1 MPKRDVSGSFRSYDD
16 LFGTDETRAE
26 ENQEKILQIPVSELH
41 PFKDHPFKV
50 RDDEEMEKMA
60 DSIRE
65 YGVLVPL
72 LARPAPE
79 GGYEIVS
86 GHRRHHAAELAGIK
100 EIPVIVREM
109 DDDTA
114 IIAMV
119 DANLQRENILP
130 SERAASY
137 KMKLEAMK
145 RQGKRF
151 DLASK
156 ETSGQ
161 VDPKLKGV
169 RSNQQLAEETGES
182 VKQIQR
188 FIRLNNLL
196 PDLLEKVDQKEIS
209 FNPAVELS
217 YLKPEEQQNFIDV
230 MEELDT
236 PPSLS
241 QAQRLKKL
249 SQENRCSKEAME
261 IILEEDKK
269 APLNRVVLDDEVI
282 RKYFPKAYTTKQME
296 DTIIKLLDQWQ
307 KKRERDQ
314 ER

>member
-26 ENQEKILQIPVSELH
+26 KGQEKIRQIPVGELH

-60 DSIRE
+60 DSIKE

-72 LARPAPE
+72 LARPAPD

-137 KMKLEAMK
+137 KMKLEAIK
-145 RQGKRF
+145 HQGERKDLTSRQVVGK
-151 DLASK
+151 LEAA
-156 ETSGQ
+156 EIIGQ
-161 VDPKLKGV
+161 
-169 RSNQQLAEETGES
+169 ETGDS
-182 VKQIQR
+182 GRQIQR
-188 FIRLNNLL
+188 IVRLTNLS
-196 PDLLEKVDQKEIS
+196 PALLEKVDQKEIS

-282 RKYFPKAYTTKQME
+282 RKYFPKTYTTKQME

>member
-16 LFGTDETRAE
+16 LFGTEETRAE
-26 ENQEKILQIPVSELH
+26 ENHEKILQIPVSELH

-137 KMKLEAMK
+137 KMKMEAL
-145 RQGKRF
+145 RHQGQRNDRTLSQNETKLRS
-151 DLASK
+151 DEIIAQDAK
-156 ETSGQ
+156 ESRAT
-161 VDPKLKGV
+161 V
-169 RSNQQLAEETGES
+169 
-182 VKQIQR
+182 QR
-188 FIRLNNLL
+188 YIRLNNLL

-282 RKYFPKAYTTKQME
+282 RKYFPKTYTTKQME

>member
-26 ENQEKILQIPVSELH
+26 ENHEKILQIPVSELH

-137 KMKLEAMK
+137 KMKMEAIK
-145 RQGKRF
+145 RKAGRP
-151 DLASK
+151 SK
-156 ETSGQ
+156 ENSVQ
-161 VDPKLKGV
+161 VGPNSWSAQIVADE
-169 RSNQQLAEETGES
+169 AGES
-182 VKQIQR
+182 KSQVKR

-282 RKYFPKAYTTKQME
+282 RKYFPKTYTTKQME

>member
-26 ENQEKILQIPVSELH
+26 ENHEKILQIPVSELH

-50 RDDEEMEKMA
+50 RDDEEMTKMA
-60 DSIRE
+60 DSIKE

-145 RQGKRF
+145 RKAGRP
-151 DLASK
+151 SK
-156 ETSGQ
+156 ENSSQLGNNFGSLSSEEMVEELGTS
-161 VDPKLKGV
+161 K
-169 RSNQQLAEETGES
+169 NQ
-182 VKQIQR
+182 IFR
-188 FIRLNNLL
+188 YIRLTNLT

-282 RKYFPKAYTTKQME
+282 RKYFPKTYTTKQME

>member
-26 ENQEKILQIPVSELH
+26 ENHEKILQIPVSELH

-72 LARPAPE
+72 LCRPAPE

-145 RQGKRF
+145 RRAGRP
-151 DLASK
+151 SK
-156 ETSGQ
+156 ENMSQ
-161 VDPKLKGV
+161 VGTHL
-169 RSNQQLAEETGES
+169 RSDQQMAEEIGES
-182 VKQIQR
+182 RNQIQR
-188 FIRLNNLL
+188 YIRLTNLT
-196 PDLLEKVDQKEIS
+196 PELLEKVDQKEIS

-269 APLNRVVLDDEVI
+269 APLNREV
-282 RKYFPKAYTTKQME
+282 Q
-296 DTIIKLLDQWQ
+296 
-307 KKRERDQ
+307 
-314 ER
+314 

>member
-26 ENQEKILQIPVSELH
+26 ENHEKILQIPVSELH

-72 LARPAPE
+72 LCRPAPE

-137 KMKLEAMK
+137 KMKMEAIK
-145 RQGKRF
+145 RKAGRP
-151 DLASK
+151 SK
-156 ETSGQ
+156 ENSVQ
-161 VDPKLKGV
+161 VGPNSWSAQIVADE
-169 RSNQQLAEETGES
+169 AGES
-182 VKQIQR
+182 KSQVKR

-282 RKYFPKAYTTKQME
+282 RKYFPKTYTTKQME